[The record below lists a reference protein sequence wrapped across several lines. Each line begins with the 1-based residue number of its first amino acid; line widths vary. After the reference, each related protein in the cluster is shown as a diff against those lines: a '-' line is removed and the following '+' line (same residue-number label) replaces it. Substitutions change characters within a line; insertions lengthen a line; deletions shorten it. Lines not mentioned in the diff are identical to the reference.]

1 MDLGTFK
8 RIAIT
13 SLARDR
19 YVLIQYNGT
28 SRNILPISYRKSF
41 QGWRVHAWC
50 SLHPSIPSESFLM
63 SKIGSADISN
73 DQIQYI
79 SFLENEIDYFMEKA
93 QLKAEADQAEREKAA
108 RDEEKAAEAMARAEA
123 AQEGLYQQ
131 SQEY

>member
-1 MDLGTFK
+1 
-8 RIAIT
+8 
-13 SLARDR
+13 
-19 YVLIQYNGT
+19 
-28 SRNILPISYRKSF
+28 
-41 QGWRVHAWC
+41 
-50 SLHPSIPSESFLM
+50 M

>member
-1 MDLGTFK
+1 
-8 RIAIT
+8 
-13 SLARDR
+13 
-19 YVLIQYNGT
+19 
-28 SRNILPISYRKSF
+28 
-41 QGWRVHAWC
+41 
-50 SLHPSIPSESFLM
+50 M

-123 AQEGLYQQ
+123 AQEALYQQ